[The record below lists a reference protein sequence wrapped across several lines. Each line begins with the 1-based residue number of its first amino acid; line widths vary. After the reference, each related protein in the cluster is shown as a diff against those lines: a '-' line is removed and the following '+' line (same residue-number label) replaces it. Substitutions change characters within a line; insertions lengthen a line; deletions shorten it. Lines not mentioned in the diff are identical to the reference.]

1 MPSVRQSPVVV
12 TLAMSSL
19 QNSEASA
26 AVSPRLTHVEIRR
39 VFYGLMLGGFLQA
52 VNQTVVAS
60 ALPTI
65 GRELNDFQNL
75 SWVIIAFLLSST
87 IVAPLYGKLADIHGR
102 RGMMLTA
109 IGLFIAGSAL
119 CGLATDMATLI
130 AGRTLQGIGGGGIVP
145 MVQITVADMV
155 TPRERGRY
163 QAYMGTAWIAAGTL
177 GPALGGLIADHWHWS
192 MIFWLNVPLGLLAA
206 ALLSHSMKRLPAAG
220 RRHALDFFGAALV
233 MAAATLLLLAL
244 TTGGTR
250 VPWLSPTIFA
260 LLGGSILLTVMVA
273 WWLRHTAEPFLPL
286 NVLAN
291 SVVRL
296 GTTATSFSMGVMTGF
311 MIYMPLYFQVVHK
324 LTPTQS
330 GLALIPVIV
339 MTTPGSMA
347 SGRAMMHLNH
357 YKLAPY
363 VGLVLA
369 IVAIAALVV
378 WPDMPAVWA
387 VFATGVV
394 GLGVGTVFPFS
405 TVCVQNAVWLHEV
418 GIATGALNFFRAL
431 TSALAV
437 AIMGAILLG
446 GLGYAPERGGVGV
459 EVLAANV
466 GGADSDVAGV
476 FRWVFVAALVFS
488 LIALVAVMLLEER
501 PLHGAK
507 EMPRSDEVH

>member
-1 MPSVRQSPVVV
+1 
-12 TLAMSSL
+12 MSSL
-19 QNSEASA
+19 QKRAELASGA
-26 AVSPRLTHVEIRR
+26 APAAPPALTHVEIRR

-52 VNQTVVAS
+52 VNQTIVAS

-65 GRELNDFQNL
+65 GRALNDFQNL

-119 CGLATDMATLI
+119 CGVAQDMTTLI

-163 QAYMGTAWIAAGTL
+163 QAYMGTAWITAGTV
-177 GPALGGLIADHWHWS
+177 GPALGGVIADYWHWS
-192 MIFWLNVPLGLLAA
+192 MIFWLNVPLGLLTA
-206 ALLSHSMKRLPAAG
+206 ALLSKSMKRLPAAG
-220 RRHALDFFGAALV
+220 RRHKLDLFGAALV

-250 VPWLSPTIFA
+250 VPWVSPTIFA
-260 LLGGSILLTVMVA
+260 LFGSAILLTVVVG

-291 SVVRL
+291 PVMKL
-296 GTTATSFSMGVMTGF
+296 GTAATSFAMAVMTGF
-311 MIYMPLYFQVVHK
+311 MIYMPLYFQTVHN
-324 LTPTQS
+324 LTATQA

-347 SGRAMMHLNH
+347 SGRAMMHLNR
-357 YKLAPY
+357 YKLSPY
-363 VGLVLA
+363 IGLTLA
-369 IVAIAALVV
+369 TSAVAALVI
-378 WPDMPAVWA
+378 WPDMPVLWA
-387 VFATGVV
+387 VLATGTV
-394 GLGVGTVFPFS
+394 GYGVGTVFPIA
-405 TVCVQNAVWLHEV
+405 TVCVQNAVWRHEV

-437 AIMGAILLG
+437 AIMGAILLA
-446 GLGYAPERGGVGV
+446 GLGFAPERGGLGV
-459 EVLAANV
+459 EALATNA
-466 GGADSDVAGV
+466 GASSLDVAGV
-476 FRWVFVAALVFS
+476 FQWVFFAALVFS
-488 LIALVAVMLLEER
+488 VIALVAVILMEER

-507 EMPRSDEVH
+507 EMPPADPAE

>member
-1 MPSVRQSPVVV
+1 
-12 TLAMSSL
+12 MSAL
-19 QNSEASA
+19 QDSEANA
-26 AVSPRLTHVEIRR
+26 PLRLTHVEIRR

-52 VNQTVVAS
+52 VNQTIVAS

-109 IGLFIAGSAL
+109 IGLFVAGSAL
-119 CGLATDMATLI
+119 CGAASDMATLI
-130 AGRTLQGIGGGGIVP
+130 AGRLLQGIGGGGIVP
-145 MVQITVADMV
+145 MVQIVVADMV

-177 GPALGGLIADHWHWS
+177 GPALGGIIADYWHWS
-192 MIFWLNVPLGLLAA
+192 MIFWLNVPLGLVTA
-206 ALLSHSMKRLPAAG
+206 ALLNQSMKRLPAAG
-220 RRHALDFFGAALV
+220 RRHALDFLGAALV

-250 VPWLSPTIFA
+250 LPWISPTMA
-260 LLGGSILLTVMVA
+260 VLVGGSILLTVVVA
-273 WWLRHTAEPFLPL
+273 WWLRRAAEPFLPL

-291 SVVRL
+291 PVVRR
-296 GTTATSFSMGVMTGF
+296 GTAATSFAMSVMTGF
-311 MIYMPLYFQVVHK
+311 MIYMPLYFQVVHQF
-324 LTPTQS
+324 TPTQS

-347 SGRAMMHLNH
+347 SGRAMMHLKH
-357 YKLAPY
+357 YKLSPY
-363 VGLVLA
+363 IGLVSATLA
-369 IVAIAALVV
+369 VAALVA
-378 WPDMPAVWA
+378 WPDMPALWA

-394 GLGVGTVFPFS
+394 GFGVGTVFPFA
-405 TVCVQNAVWLHEV
+405 TVCVQNAVWRHEV
-418 GIATGALNFFRAL
+418 GIATGALNFFRSL

-437 AIMGAILLG
+437 AVMGAILLA
-446 GLGYAPERGGVGV
+446 GLGFAPERGGVGV
-459 EVLAANV
+459 EVLTANA
-466 GGADSDVAGV
+466 GAPGLDAAGV

-488 LIALVAVMLLEER
+488 LIALTAAVLVEER
-501 PLHGAK
+501 PLHGAQ
-507 EMPRSDEVH
+507 EMPKPE